1 MDKETRY
8 YYESILDMFTHPGWK
23 HFEDDMER
31 NLSSLNKVDNIME
44 ADAFWV
50 RKGQVQTLINIL
62 GYQEAAKAVFEELE
76 RDESI

>member
-1 MDKETRY
+1 
-8 YYESILDMFTHPGWK
+8 MFTHPGWK